1 LNFTYIIQFFLV
13 IGLLFLSA
21 FFSGS
26 ETAFFS
32 LTKAKLKQVQKEN
45 PYLYHLLSTLLKE
58 PRRLI
63 TTILIGNELV
73 NVAATATAASL
84 LISLIGNA
92 GTGVT
97 IAVMSLLLLVWGE
110 ITPKTFA
117 VYNPVRFVKVVA
129 PPMHMLWRIVF
140 PLVKLLQI
148 LTDRI
153 SPQPATTE
161 PKVTEEEF
169 KTLVQ
174 VSQEE
179 GILEKEEK
187 EMIEKVMEFT
197 DTSVREIM
205 VPGEEIFALP
215 IHLSISRAKSQIKR
229 NLHSRVPVYKESL
242 DNIQGILFTKDL
254 LISSR
259 KKKQAPSL
267 SRLLKP
273 TYFTAQDTLVIDLL
287 REFQTRKVHLAVV
300 IDPQGKTVGL
310 VTLDDLMEEIFGELE
325 EKEHV
330 AERLFVPLSGKTF
343 KVSGKMNVEDF
354 NQTLRCHID
363 AGDYETIGGFL
374 FGLFGEKL
382 RKGARRQCQNL
393 EFRIRK
399 IRKNQVR
406 EFTVRKI
413 RGSTK
418 SGKNSNKN
426 STKNKVG
433 K

>member
-1 LNFTYIIQFFLV
+1 MDFTHIIQFFLV

-32 LTKAKLKQVQKEN
+32 LNKARLKQVQKEN
-45 PYLYHLLSTLLKE
+45 PHLFHLLSTLLRE

-73 NVAATATAASL
+73 NVAATATTTAL
-84 LISLIGNA
+84 LISFIGDL
-92 GTGVT
+92 GIGVT
-97 IAVMSLLLLVWGE
+97 IILMSFLLLVCGE

-117 VYNPVRFVKVVA
+117 VYNPVRFTKVAA
-129 PPMHMLWRIVF
+129 PPMHMLWRIIF
-140 PLVKLLQI
+140 PLVKLLQT
-148 LTDRI
+148 LTNRI
-153 SPQPATTE
+153 FPQQPATE
-161 PKVTEEEF
+161 SKVTEEEF

-197 DTSVREIM
+197 DTTVREIM
-205 VPGEEIFALP
+205 VPVEEIFALP
-215 IHLSISRAKSQIKR
+215 VHLPISKAKSQIKL

-242 DNIQGILFTKDL
+242 DNIQGILYTKDL
-254 LISSR
+254 LISFR
-259 KKKQAPSL
+259 KKRPASSL
-267 SRLLKP
+267 SRLIKP
-273 TYFTAQDTLVIDLL
+273 VYFTAQDNLVVNLL
-287 REFQTRKVHLAVV
+287 REFQTRKVHLAMV
-300 IDPQGKTVGL
+300 IDPQGKMVGL

-330 AERLFVPLSGKTF
+330 TERLFVPLSRNTF
-343 KVSGKMNVEDF
+343 KVSGRMNVEDF

-413 RGSTK
+413 RSSAR
-418 SGKNSNKN
+418 SGKNSTSKQD
-426 STKNKVG
+426 
-433 K
+433 